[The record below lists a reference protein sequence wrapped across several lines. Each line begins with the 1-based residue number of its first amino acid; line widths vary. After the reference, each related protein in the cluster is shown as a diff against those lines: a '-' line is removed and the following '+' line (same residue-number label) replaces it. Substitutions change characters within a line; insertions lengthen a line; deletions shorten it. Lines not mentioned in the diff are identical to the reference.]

1 MDIASQRDQQ
11 ADVGGEDRGREI
23 AHPHGSGPDVGERH
37 AVVMPCEQTARGL
50 GQDSIQ
56 LAKQRLLFTTGDPA
70 KSGMQVRKRIP
81 SRP

>member
-1 MDIASQRDQQ
+1 
-11 ADVGGEDRGREI
+11 
-23 AHPHGSGPDVGERH
+23 
-37 AVVMPCEQTARGL
+37 MPCEQTARGL